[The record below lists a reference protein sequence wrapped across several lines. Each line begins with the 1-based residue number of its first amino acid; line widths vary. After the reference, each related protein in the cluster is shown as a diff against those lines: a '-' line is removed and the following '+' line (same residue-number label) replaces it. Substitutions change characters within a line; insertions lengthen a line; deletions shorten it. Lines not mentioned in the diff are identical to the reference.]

1 MADVDFRNET
11 KSKENLVCD
20 SLTKFFELWRGRQS
34 ATFHLECRN
43 GEATFHFSAFLG
55 HPDKVRK
62 KVSNKMSPSKIRRN
76 KARAEA
82 HAAKKNLD
90 KDSSTSTSHESNPT
104 SEFGPPVR
112 SSKHNLDLENG
123 EPALGISF
131 LGESLL
137 IDDSRKVNIDHEEVA
152 SEIVTLAKHDSGL
165 FDSKCGFNSELYHKA
180 LAETLFS
187 HYGEH
192 VLNLVPISEQY
203 LDMADK
209 MIPSSSNPVIP
220 EMHCKECKEVPE
232 KFKQSGYSYASYT
245 TSVIWHTEE
254 DDGWELDYTYN
265 SCPIE

>member
-1 MADVDFRNET
+1 MADLDFRNET

-20 SLTKFFELWRGRQS
+20 SLTKFLDLWRGRKA

-43 GEATFHFSAFLG
+43 GEATFHFSALLG

-62 KVSNKMSPSKIRRN
+62 KVNNKMSPSKIRRN

-90 KDSSTSTSHESNPT
+90 DKDSSSSTSHETKQT
-104 SEFGPPVR
+104 SECGPPVR
-112 SSKHNLDLENG
+112 SNNQNLDLENG
-123 EPALGISF
+123 RPALGISF

-137 IDDSRKVNIDHEEVA
+137 TDDPRKVNVNHEEVA
-152 SEIVTLAKHDSGL
+152 REIVTLSKHDSEL

-203 LDMADK
+203 LNNALRGIAENIK
-209 MIPSSSNPVIP
+209 R
-220 EMHCKECKEVPE
+220 
-232 KFKQSGYSYASYT
+232 
-245 TSVIWHTEE
+245 
-254 DDGWELDYTYN
+254 
-265 SCPIE
+265 